1 MNLKK
6 IIKNAIG
13 TIALSAAL
21 ISGDNQTDKI
31 KADLALSIYGLG
43 QLNEIKLETELV
55 NSCLEMYTIELGK
68 ISCFDAYLDF
78 SNENASQQVE
88 ECIDSIDVKVGS
100 YNTQIDSI
108 GKNLLKNQELIQKY
122 GEILNL
128 DAKRSMSAPYSSK
141 ENFCDQYFKEDKGE

>member
-13 TIALSAAL
+13 TISLSAAL

-55 NSCLEMYTIELGK
+55 NSCLDMYIIELGK
-68 ISCFDAYLDF
+68 ISCFDAYIDF

-88 ECIDSIDVKVGS
+88 ECIDSIDVKVQS

-128 DAKRSMSAPYSSK
+128 DAKRSISALYSQK
-141 ENFCDQYFKEDKGE
+141 ENFCDQYFK

>member
-13 TIALSAAL
+13 TISLSAAL

-55 NSCLEMYTIELGK
+55 NSCLDMYMIELGK
-68 ISCFDAYLDF
+68 ISCFDAYIDF

-88 ECIDSIDVKVGS
+88 ECIDSIDVKIQS

-128 DAKRSMSAPYSSK
+128 DVKRSMGALYSPK
-141 ENFCDQYFKEDKGE
+141 ENFCDQYFK